1 LPNTAWTDVAYY
13 VLMMDRVGTENY
25 GLVKELLRYES
36 AKSVKI
42 PMLFQIEEWADALG
56 EALKAQDSDLL
67 Y

>member
-1 LPNTAWTDVAYY
+1 
-13 VLMMDRVGTENY
+13 MMDRVGTENY

>member
-1 LPNTAWTDVAYY
+1 
-13 VLMMDRVGTENY
+13 MDNVGTENY

-42 PMLFQIEEWADALG
+42 PMLFEIEEWVDALG
-56 EALKAQDSDLL
+56 EALKAQDSDML